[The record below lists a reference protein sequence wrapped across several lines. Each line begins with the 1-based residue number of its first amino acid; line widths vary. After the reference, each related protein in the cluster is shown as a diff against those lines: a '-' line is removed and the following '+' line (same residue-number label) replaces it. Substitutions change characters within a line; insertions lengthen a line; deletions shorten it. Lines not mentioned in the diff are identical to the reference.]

1 VLGHRDAH
9 RLRRARELAS
19 SRRRAGRGGID
30 PCSFYGRAPYQ
41 LDCGYLWTVYYNN
54 GDANA
59 ASPFFDLSQPETL
72 ISPVELESYL
82 GDGTLAVANRGLGGT
97 SWTNHAVQD
106 FNGDGIL
113 DVGHTMNVPG
123 IWSIWRG
130 TLVGGKLAF
139 DRQNVALW
147 ASPFS
152 MGDSVAQGNKW
163 RDGNEN
169 EFSINVSKLQLLDLD
184 GNGRLDLVNSSGIH
198 WNKGNGFPGSP
209 ADFLL
214 PFSEFENRLSQ
225 STTEETDGLLDG
237 TINSGERFACIRSF
251 DYDHDGRPDFMECRK
266 SLTHS
271 WDPRVGFGLGDQV
284 GPVLEV
290 ADLLSPDDAHGHFQ
304 IVEGE
309 SGSPN
314 TWKLV
319 SGFMD
324 LDGDGLEEDINF
336 NNTFY
341 KINGEPPG
349 TPPIRAVI
357 AIDNGRG
364 LVTSI
369 SYAPHVDE
377 SVVEPGNG
385 RLPKATWV
393 VKSIERIDAHGAG
406 GTTELTYR
414 GPVFNADDDGKYGFR
429 GFDEARTKSPLGAL
443 TVNRYD
449 YDLDWSGRLVETLV
463 FESEADYGGDP
474 STSSVDEAVSITRVD
489 WRSDS
494 ELCDVYGGAIE
505 LFLVKDTDSY
515 TCSNG
520 QSIDDCLSN
529 GAMQRRRVNY
539 RKLPSSTEVKV
550 CRTYNA
556 YRWSGPS
563 KSAGDSY
570 EVFAYDSLVDEDDYR
585 IRTARKI
592 TREYLTTGSV
602 MVAREDNVW
611 SADLRTL
618 DKHKL
623 TISPDVQTINFTYDD
638 LGNLETKKLPDAL
651 RSSLRTATTPST
663 CIPSPR
669 QTSSAMSS
677 NRISIWEPAMSS
689 RPVGPTRPGPATRS
703 APRPTTTPSVGRSR
717 AGSPGTTAPAPT
729 SWCGIPPSRTS
740 TSSRPS
746 ACAPEPGSISRNP
759 ASTGS
764 KVASRSM
771 RPSTATGA

>member
-1 VLGHRDAH
+1 
-9 RLRRARELAS
+9 
-19 SRRRAGRGGID
+19 
-30 PCSFYGRAPYQ
+30 
-41 LDCGYLWTVYYNN
+41 
-54 GDANA
+54 
-59 ASPFFDLSQPETL
+59 
-72 ISPVELESYL
+72 
-82 GDGTLAVANRGLGGT
+82 
-97 SWTNHAVQD
+97 
-106 FNGDGIL
+106 
-113 DVGHTMNVPG
+113 M
-123 IWSIWRG
+123 
-130 TLVGGKLAF
+130 
-139 DRQNVALW
+139 
-147 ASPFS
+147 
-152 MGDSVAQGNKW
+152 
-163 RDGNEN
+163 
-169 EFSINVSKLQLLDLD
+169 
-184 GNGRLDLVNSSGIH
+184 
-198 WNKGNGFPGSP
+198 
-209 ADFLL
+209 
-214 PFSEFENRLSQ
+214 
-225 STTEETDGLLDG
+225 
-237 TINSGERFACIRSF
+237 
-251 DYDHDGRPDFMECRK
+251 
-266 SLTHS
+266 
-271 WDPRVGFGLGDQV
+271 
-284 GPVLEV
+284 
-290 ADLLSPDDAHGHFQ
+290 
-304 IVEGE
+304 
-309 SGSPN
+309 
-314 TWKLV
+314 
-319 SGFMD
+319 
-324 LDGDGLEEDINF
+324 
-336 NNTFY
+336 
-341 KINGEPPG
+341 
-349 TPPIRAVI
+349 
-357 AIDNGRG
+357 
-364 LVTSI
+364 
-369 SYAPHVDE
+369 
-377 SVVEPGNG
+377 
-385 RLPKATWV
+385 V
-393 VKSIERIDAHGAG
+393 VKSIERTDTHGAG
-406 GTTELTYR
+406 GTTEFSYR

-592 TREYLTTGSV
+592 TREYLTTGSA

-729 SWCGIPPSRTS
+729 SWCEYRHHVL
-740 TSSRPS
+740 RLRV
-746 ACAPEPGSISRNP
+746 APARAHRNL
-759 ASTGS
+759 G
-764 KVASRSM
+764 RSL
-771 RPSTATGA
+771 ATLHQLVRRLRQGR